1 MIELRQINRIFQVGD
16 EEVHALQDIDLSF
29 EHGEYVSIMGPS
41 GSGKSTLLNILGLL
55 DKPTSGTYLLDGFDT
70 TSMSDNQQADVRR
83 NKIGFVFQSF
93 HLISRLTAAE
103 NIGLPLTLAGM
114 PPKERESRVMDVLE
128 SVGLTDRAE
137 HRPDQLS
144 GGQRQRV
151 AIARATILRPT
162 ILLAD
167 EPTGNLDQSSGE
179 SVIEVLEGLNSEG
192 IILLVVTHDPDI
204 GGRARRRIRMVD
216 GRISEDER

>member
-1 MIELRQINRIFQVGD
+1 MIELRDINRVFKVGD
-16 EEVHALQDIDLSF
+16 ELVHALQDIQLAF
-29 EHGEYVSIMGPS
+29 EPGEYVSIMGPS

-55 DKPTSGTYLLDGFDT
+55 DQPTSGTYLLDGIDT
-70 TSMSDNQQADVRR
+70 TSMSDNLQADVRR

-103 NIGLPLTLAGM
+103 NIGLPLTLAGV
-114 PPKERESRVMDVLE
+114 PPKQRDSRVRDVLE
-128 SVGLTDRAE
+128 SVGLTERAE

-151 AIARATILRPT
+151 AIARATIMRPT

-179 SVIEVLEGLNSEG
+179 SVIQVLEALNDTG

-216 GRISEDER
+216 GRISVDDH

>member
-1 MIELRQINRIFQVGD
+1 MTAAVIARDVVLGYGNSVAIARS
-16 EEVHALQDIDLSF
+16 SF
-29 EHGEYVSIMGPS
+29 EIPHQRVVAVIGPN

-55 DKPTSGTYLLDGFDT
+55 DKPTSGSYLLDGIDI

-103 NIGLPLTLAGM
+103 NIALPLTLAGM
-114 PPKERESRVMDVLE
+114 PPKQRDSRVRDVLE
-128 SVGLTDRAE
+128 SVGLTERAE

-151 AIARATILRPT
+151 AIARATIMRPT

-179 SVIEVLEGLNSEG
+179 SVIEVLEGLNREG

-216 GRISEDER
+216 GRISEDDH

>member
-1 MIELRQINRIFQVGD
+1 MIELRDINRIFEVGD
-16 EEVHALQDIDLSF
+16 EKVHALQDIRLTF
-29 EHGEYVSIMGPS
+29 EPGEYVSIMGPS

-55 DKPTSGTYLLDGFDT
+55 DKPTSGAYLLDGIDT

-93 HLISRLTAAE
+93 HLISRLTAAG

-128 SVGLTDRAE
+128 SVGLTERAE

-151 AIARATILRPT
+151 AIARATIMRPT

-179 SVIEVLEGLNSEG
+179 SVIEVLEGLNREG

-216 GRISEDER
+216 GRISEDDH